1 MARPKTLTDE
11 TKKSARV
18 SLLMTPKLC
27 KDVTTLAQI
36 KKISVNDLLCSLAAQ
51 IVKKN
56 RGAIDEV
63 QSVMEKVSATVDLT
77 LEDGG
82 DDNAEN

>member
-1 MARPKTLTDE
+1 MSRPKTLTDE

-27 KDVTTLAQI
+27 DDVTTLAQI
-36 KKISVNDLLCSLAAQ
+36 MKVSVNDLFCSLATQ

-56 RGAIDEV
+56 RTAIDEV
-63 QSVMEKVSATVDLT
+63 QGVMEKVSASVDLH
-77 LEDGG
+77 LE
-82 DDNAEN
+82 EI